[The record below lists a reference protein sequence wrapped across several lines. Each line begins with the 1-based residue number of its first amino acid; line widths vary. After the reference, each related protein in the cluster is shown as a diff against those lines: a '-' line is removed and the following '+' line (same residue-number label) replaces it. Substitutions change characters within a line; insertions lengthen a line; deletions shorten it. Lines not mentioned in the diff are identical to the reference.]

1 MSAARR
7 RALIGLGLAVTA
19 VFAYVAVRDTRPG
32 EVWDALRDSNELWL
46 VPAFAVLAVGIVL
59 RALRWWS
66 LFEPATRPPLRAV
79 LEATVIGYFFNNV
92 LPLRA
97 GEAARIVALRRRA
110 GASWAET
117 GGTVALERAFD
128 VLAVLAL
135 LFALVP
141 WLPEVSWLRVAAALA
156 AVVLLVLVGTGI
168 VLAVWG
174 DRPLQR
180 LFRPLGRLFSSER
193 VELGAASLARGLVGL
208 RHLRIAAP
216 ALALTVI
223 SWVVLGLSTW
233 LAMLG
238 FHLGLSPAAGI
249 FVMIALGLSAILPAS
264 PAGVGVFEAAVV
276 VALSAYG
283 VNESEALSYALV
295 LHALH
300 FFPFIAAGLVV
311 LRRRD

>member
-19 VFAYVAVRDTRPG
+19 VFAYLAVRDTRPG
-32 EVWDALRDSNELWL
+32 EVWEALRESDWLWL
-46 VPAFAVLAVGIVL
+46 LPAFAVLAIGIVL
-59 RALRWWS
+59 RALRWWV
-66 LFEPATRPPLRAV
+66 LFSPATRPPIGPV
-79 LEATVIGYFFNNV
+79 LEATLLGYFFNNV

-110 GASWAET
+110 RGSWAET
-117 GGTVALERAFD
+117 GATVALERAFD
-128 VLAVLAL
+128 VMAVLGI
-135 LFALVP
+135 LFVLVP

-156 AVVLLVLVGTGI
+156 ALMLVVLVAAAVI
-168 VLAVWG
+168 LALWG

-180 LFRPLGRLFSSER
+180 LLRPLVRFIHVDR
-193 VELGAASLARGLVGL
+193 VEAGGASLARGLVGL
-208 RHLRIAAP
+208 RHVSIALP
-216 ALALTVI
+216 ALALTVL
-223 SWVVLGLSTW
+223 SWVVLGISTW

-276 VALSAYG
+276 VALSTYDID
-283 VNESEALSYALV
+283 ESEALSYALV

-300 FFPFIAAGLVV
+300 FFPFIAAGLLV

>member
-1 MSAARR
+1 MSAAKRR
-7 RALIGLGLAVTA
+7 VLLGVGLALTA

-32 EVWDALRDSNELWL
+32 EVWEALRDSDWLWL
-46 VPAFAVLAVGIVL
+46 VPALAVLAVGIAL
-59 RALRWWS
+59 RAVRWWV
-66 LFEPATRPPLRAV
+66 LFEPGTRPPLRAV
-79 LEATVIGYFFNNV
+79 VEATLIGYFFNNV

-110 GASWAET
+110 RASWAEA
-117 GGTVALERAFD
+117 GATVALERAFD

-141 WLPEVSWLRVAAALA
+141 WLPEVSWLRVAGVLA
-156 AVVLLVLVGTGI
+156 AVLLLLLAGAAV

-180 LFRPLGRLFSSER
+180 LFRPLHRLFSSER
-193 VELGAASLARGLVGL
+193 VEVGAASLARGLVGL
-208 RHLRIAAP
+208 RRMRIAVP
-216 ALALTVI
+216 ALALTVV
-223 SWVVLGLSTW
+223 SWVVFGLSTW

-264 PAGVGVFEAAVV
+264 PAGVGVFEATVV
-276 VALSAYG
+276 VALSAYD
-283 VNESEALSYALV
+283 VDESEALSFALV
-295 LHALH
+295 LHALN
-300 FFPFIAAGLVV
+300 FFPFIAAGLLV
-311 LRRRD
+311 LRRQG